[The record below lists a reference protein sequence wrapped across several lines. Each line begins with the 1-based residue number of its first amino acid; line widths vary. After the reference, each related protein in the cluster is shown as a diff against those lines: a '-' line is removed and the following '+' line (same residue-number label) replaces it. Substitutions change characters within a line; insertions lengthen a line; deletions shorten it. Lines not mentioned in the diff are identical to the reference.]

1 MPPAQT
7 SATFLAVLPVPAAMS
22 RSQSPEPRASA
33 TAASSTPMRHV
44 LHLPETSALALVD
57 PELTLVT
64 ETSAREEGS
73 GVDLVADPV
82 DLEADPVDSV
92 ASRVDSVAS
101 RVDLAV
107 NNSADS
113 REALVPVPH
122 RQTLLASLVSVL
134 LVLPVMTPSRHN
146 RRLQSPKDIS
156 TSSFKFKF
164 GCLQNLIAIF
174 YDGYLNNKFISKLKK
189 SL

>member
-64 ETSAREEGS
+64 ETSALEEGS

-113 REALVPVPH
+113 REALVH
-122 RQTLLASLVSVL
+122 HMQIHCSWGWRQSLVDHSL
-134 LVLPVMTPSRHN
+134 SG
-146 RRLQSPKDIS
+146 S
-156 TSSFKFKF
+156 TTGS
-164 GCLQNLIAIF
+164 GQGRPWHGGGLHQAI
-174 YDGYLNNKFISKLKK
+174 GGR
-189 SL
+189 

>member
-64 ETSAREEGS
+64 ETSALEEGS

-82 DLEADPVDSV
+82 DLEADP
-92 ASRVDSVAS
+92 VDSVAS